1 MIIKRITYFVPLLS
15 LILLIGC
22 GPSERQEGT
31 QEQPSNMKS
40 NDMMSEQ
47 SLLNELTPDEKE
59 EGWMLLFDGKT
70 SEGWR
75 GYQKEVFPSDWQITE
90 NGEIYMAAS
99 GRGEAG
105 SVNGGD
111 ILYDQKFSNF
121 HLKLEWKV
129 SEGGNSGIFYLG
141 QESPELDYIWK
152 TAPEMQI
159 LDNEKHPDAMLG
171 KNGNRMAGS
180 LYDLYPAD
188 PQNAKPAGE
197 WNQVEII
204 SYNGTVVH
212 KQNGET
218 VVEYHLWTPQWNEDV
233 ANSKFPSLNPDWAN
247 VAKEGY
253 IGLQDHGD
261 DVWFRNIKI
270 KQL

>member
-1 MIIKRITYFVPLLS
+1 MKKNFLIIPALCMG
-15 LILLIGC
+15 LIFSC
-22 GPSERQEGT
+22 GQSGEKAADNGDTADTTTETSPSEEVVADNT
-31 QEQPSNMKS
+31 
-40 NDMMSEQ
+40 
-47 SLLNELTPDEKE
+47 LTDAEKA
-59 EGWMLLFDGKT
+59 EGWMLLFDGES

-75 GYQKEVFPSDWQITE
+75 GYGKEEFPSDWQITE
-90 NGEIYMAAS
+90 AGEIYMAAS

-105 SVNGGD
+105 SENGGD
-111 ILYDQKFSNF
+111 IIYDKKFSNF

-141 QESPELDYIWK
+141 QETPEYDFIWK

-159 LDNEKHPDAMLG
+159 LDNKRHPDAMLG
-171 KNGNRMAGS
+171 KDGNRQAGS
-180 LYDLYPAD
+180 LYDIYPAD

-218 VVEYHLWTPQWNEDV
+218 VVEYHLWTPQWYEDV
-233 ANSKFPSLNPDWAN
+233 AASKFPDLNENWAE

-253 IGLQDHGD
+253 FGLQDHGD
-261 DVWFRNIKI
+261 DVWFKNIKI
-270 KQL
+270 KEM